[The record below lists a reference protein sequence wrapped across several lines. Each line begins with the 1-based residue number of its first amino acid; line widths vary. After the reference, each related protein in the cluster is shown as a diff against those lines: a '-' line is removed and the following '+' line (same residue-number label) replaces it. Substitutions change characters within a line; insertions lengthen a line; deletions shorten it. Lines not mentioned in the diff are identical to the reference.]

1 MGSHLNIL
9 IADDHSVVRQG
20 ASMILKQAFE
30 NISVTHADIF
40 SKVLYHLKEQ
50 EFNLVVLDI
59 AIPEGAGEKMVRMIR
74 DIQPDVK
81 ILIFSAYEEELY
93 ALRYLK
99 AGADGYLN
107 KLSSEDE
114 FKDAFSAMM
123 SDKEYFSDEIRLKLA
138 EFPKMKSSDNPLD
151 ALSNRELEIA
161 RLLVNGDGNLE
172 IGNKLKLRNSTVST
186 YKTRIF
192 DKLSVSSVVGL
203 INVFKV
209 YDFSGFNSLE
219 N

>member
-1 MGSHLNIL
+1 MDSPLNIL

-30 NISVTHADIF
+30 NANIVHAEIF
-40 SKVLYHLKEQ
+40 SKVLDLLHRQ
-50 EFNLVVLDI
+50 PFHFIVLDI
-59 AIPEGAGEKMVRMIR
+59 AIPEGTGVKMIEQIR
-74 DIQPDVK
+74 AIQPHVK
-81 ILIFSAYEEELY
+81 VLMFSAYEEELY

-107 KLSSEDE
+107 KLSSEEE
-114 FKDAFSAMM
+114 FRLAFLAMINNEGYA
-123 SDKEYFSDEIRLKLA
+123 SDYIKAKIVGLQHK
-138 EFPKMKSSDNPLD
+138 KQTDNPIE

-172 IGNKLKLRNSTVST
+172 IGNKLKLQNSTVST

-192 DKLSVSSVVGL
+192 EKLSVNSVVGL
-203 INVFKV
+203 ISVFKA
-209 YDFSGFNSLE
+209 YDVTA
-219 N
+219 